1 MVLHVSAASQL
12 GKSTKLVAPT
22 LGNACGLSTPLQ
34 KTGRPLYT
42 VPVQLPTV
50 VKFVP

>member
-1 MVLHVSAASQL
+1 MSAASQL

-42 VPVQLPTV
+42 VPVQLPNVTRLV
-50 VKFVP
+50 A

>member
-1 MVLHVSAASQL
+1 MSAASQL

-42 VPVQLPTV
+42 VHVQLPNVTRLV
-50 VKFVP
+50 A